1 MLPKQ
6 SVPPRLA
13 RQVAQE
19 LYQHMALYGYDLIE
33 LPVIEPADLFL
44 IKAGDQAIGKLFTFE
59 QHGRQ
64 RALRPEFTAA
74 AAYRYVQLNSSGVVR
89 WQFGGQIFE
98 DDPND
103 SSRDYQRLS
112 IGAELIGL
120 SGTAADAEIIGMAA
134 RGLDRIGIHGWR
146 VTIGHTRLMR
156 QILSRFGLD
165 SRMERF
171 VLNHLPALAD
181 PHKGKPFVL
190 EQLDRFLLGSSV
202 LTQSD
207 EINPANMLETL
218 LDVLSRTQTMGGRTH
233 QEIARRLAQ
242 KRQHVAERPQIVHA
256 LNELERWNTI
266 NHSPTEA
273 FKIMDSL
280 IAPDDTASRQTLAEW
295 KQTVQ
300 LLRAYQ
306 IPEENLSLRPNLAR
320 TWAYYTGI
328 VFELTADGRHVGG
341 GGRYDELA
349 RLLGSR
355 RDVPAVGFAYYADH
369 ILDLLP
375 SETYAGPFSV
385 TISSTPENA
394 LAAAIWADRLREQHI
409 PVCLMPPEQA
419 RNSSPLLVVDEQ
431 QRISFGAEVFTLS
444 DINRLVSL
452 LGNQP

>member
-1 MLPKQ
+1 MQPKQ
-6 SVPPRLA
+6 SVHPRLA

-64 RALRPEFTAA
+64 LALRPEFTAA
-74 AAYRYVQLNSSGVVR
+74 AAYRYVQLDSDDVVR
-89 WQFGGQIFE
+89 WQFCGQIFE
-98 DDPND
+98 DDPNG
-103 SSRDYQRLS
+103 SSGDYQRLS

-120 SGTAADAEIIGMAA
+120 SGTAADAEIISMAA
-134 RGLDRIGIHGWR
+134 RGFDRIGIHNWR

-156 QILSRFGLD
+156 RILSRFGLD

-181 PHKGKPFVL
+181 PHKGKPFIL
-190 EQLDRFLLGSSV
+190 EQLDRFVLGGSV
-202 LTQSD
+202 LARSD
-207 EINPANMLETL
+207 EINPANTLETL
-218 LDVLSRTQTMGGRTH
+218 LDVLSRTRTMGGRTH
-233 QEIARRLAQ
+233 QEVARRLVQ
-242 KRQHVAERPQIVHA
+242 KRQHSAERPQIIHA
-256 LNELERWNTI
+256 LDELECWNAV
-266 NHSPTEA
+266 NDPPAEA

-280 IAPDDTASRQTLAEW
+280 VAPEDVASRQTLAEW

-300 LLRAYQ
+300 LLQAYQ
-306 IPEENLSLRPNLAR
+306 IPDENLTIRPNLAR

-341 GGRYDELA
+341 GGRYDEMA

-375 SETYAGPFSV
+375 AETYISPFLV
-385 TISSTPENA
+385 TISFAPENA
-394 LAAAIWADRLREQHI
+394 LAAAIWADHLREQHI
-409 PVCLMPPEQA
+409 PVCLMPPGQA
-419 RNSSPLLVVDEQ
+419 RNGSPLLVVDEQ
-431 QRISFGAEVFTLS
+431 QRISFGAEVFSLS
-444 DINRLVSL
+444 DINRLASL